1 MAMLTRWEPMRDFV
15 ALSRAVNRM
24 IDEEPFTPLFR
35 ETQDLSTWAPAVDVY
50 EDAESVRLTAELPG
64 LEHKDVDVRIE
75 NGVLTLTGER
85 KLEDEEKKDNYYRI
99 ERRYGAFTR
108 SFTLPTTVDADKVKA
123 EFKNGLL
130 KITLPKREEAKP
142 KQIKVKVEA

>member
-15 ALSRAVNRM
+15 ALSRAMNR
-24 IDEEPFTPLFR
+24 IFDDETFTPLYR

-50 EDAESVRLTAELPG
+50 EDTESVRLTAELPG

-75 NGVLTLTGER
+75 NGVLTLAGER

-142 KQIKVKVEA
+142 KQIRVKVEA